1 MALEKDFE
9 LLDDY
14 LAGRMDATERQ
25 AFQNKLNADPQLKGE
40 FELQQQLVE
49 GVKKAR
55 VLELKSMMNNIPV
68 PALHGTE
75 TATVISKIALW
86 TVVAGL
92 VATGVFLYVK
102 SDDNKTSEDAK
113 VVQPSHQKEEV
124 KNEEQPA
131 TTEQQEEPQREEAP
145 VVSDEPSTHEN
156 KPLKSPTAPPKKK
169 SESVSSE
176 PAIEVYDPTTET
188 EELSIA
194 LEEGKTPTL
203 SKTPSI
209 AVEVDSENKKYDFHY
224 QFKDNKLTLFGP
236 FEKNVYEIMEFFN
249 QEKRTMF
256 LFYRENFYLLKD
268 DSEKMKPLGLVQDP
282 ALIKK
287 LREYRRN

>member
-14 LAGRMDATERQ
+14 LAGRLNPTERQ
-25 AFQNKLNADPQLKGE
+25 AFENKLNTDPDLKGE
-40 FELQQQLVE
+40 FQLQQQLVE

-55 VLELKSMMNNIPV
+55 VMELKAMMNNVPV

-75 TATVISKIALW
+75 TATMVSKIALW
-86 TVVAGL
+86 TAVAGI
-92 VATGVFLYVK
+92 VATGVLFYLK
-102 SDDNKTSEDAK
+102 SDDNTSSEKNGVAT
-113 VVQPSHQKEEV
+113 PSG
-124 KNEEQPA
+124 
-131 TTEQQEEPQREEAP
+131 QQEEVTSEEPTVNSESQNDQTPEEAP
-145 VVSDEPSTHEN
+145 VVSEEKATDES
-156 KPLKSPTAPPKKK
+156 KPVKSAPAPKKK
-169 SESVSSE
+169 SESVSNE
-176 PAIEVYDPTTET
+176 PAIDVYDPTQES
-188 EELSIA
+188 EDLSLE

-236 FEKNVYEIMEFFN
+236 FEKNVYEILEFFN

-256 LFYRENFYLLKD
+256 LYYQDNFYLLKD
-268 DSEKMKPLGLVQDP
+268 DSERMKPLGVIQDP

-287 LREYRRN
+287 LREYRKN